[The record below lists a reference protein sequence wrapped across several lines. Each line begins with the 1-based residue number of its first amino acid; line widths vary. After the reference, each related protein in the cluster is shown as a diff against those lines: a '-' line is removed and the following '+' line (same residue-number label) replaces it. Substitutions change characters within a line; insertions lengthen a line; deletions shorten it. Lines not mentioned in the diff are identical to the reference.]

1 MNKKN
6 NYKKGFSLIEIMLSV
21 SMIAVFVIIF
31 ITAIIDS
38 QEANLLTSKRNI
50 ATRLSE
56 EGIEALRNIRDDS
69 FSNLVDGNYGLTI
82 IDNKWSLVPASDVT
96 NNEYTRSI
104 VISTI
109 NPKMKQVKSTITWS
123 QNAQRGGRIS
133 LVTNLIDMTNQ
144 GTTTGTTTP

>member
-69 FSNLVDGNYGLTI
+69 FSILVDGNYGLTI

>member
-38 QEANLLTSKRNI
+38 QEANLLTGKRNI

-123 QNAQRGGRIS
+123 QNAQRDGRIS

>member
-123 QNAQRGGRIS
+123 QNAQRDGRIS

>member
-38 QEANLLTSKRNI
+38 QEANLLTGKRNI

-123 QNAQRGGRIS
+123 QNAQRDGRIS

-144 GTTTGTTTP
+144 GTTTGATTP

>member
-38 QEANLLTSKRNI
+38 QEANLLTGKRNI

-109 NPKMKQVKSTITWS
+109 NPKMKQVESTVTWS